1 MDENNQNPMEPMQ
14 PMEPMNPVQP
24 DNTQNAGTQTE
35 GQYTQYQAP
44 QPEQTQYQQYQV
56 PQQNYQQPQYQT
68 TQPQGGS
75 GFGVAALVLGIMA
88 LLLCWIPYVNI
99 TCTILAFILGIIGI
113 AKNSGKGQAIAGVV
127 LSVIAAIPTIIIMMF
142 LNAIFGALGWF
153 GAHIDNATEY
163 WFNTNSSSVSNSVSS
178 FVNDL
183 WGTAG
188 NYLNTIGDG
197 LNTVGNELNSLSN
210 RVDTNTTNT
219 TGNTTVTTTSK
230 PSSVSSPA
238 AIGEWTTAASYKDG
252 EYIDT
257 PVRVDKVLK
266 GSEAEAAI
274 KATGKTMTSKLQDGC
289 EWIVINYSVDTT
301 DLQEYSSG
309 RTITSLS
316 FALRGMDGGSLKYDG
331 KTYILT
337 GSNLLSTSGIKTTIY
352 NGQYVFQLPKGCTN
366 YLIQAKSTKGSEAFI
381 KGE

>member
-14 PMEPMNPVQP
+14 PMEPMNPVQ
-24 DNTQNAGTQTE
+24 DNTQNAGAQ
-35 GQYTQYQAP
+35 Q
-44 QPEQTQYQQYQV
+44 QPEGQYQQYQV
-56 PQQNYQQPQYQT
+56 PQPEYQQPQYQP
-68 TQPQGGS
+68 QNNYQYQAPQGNGS

-99 TCTILAFILGIIGI
+99 TCTVLAFILGIIGI
-113 AKNSGKGQAIAGVV
+113 AKSSGKGQAIAGVV
-127 LSVIAAIPTIIIMMF
+127 LSVIAAIPTIFIMIF

-153 GAHIDNATEY
+153 GAHIDDATNY

-210 RVDTNTTNT
+210 RTDTNTTNT
-219 TGNTTVTTTSK
+219 AGDTTVTTTSK

-266 GSEAEAAI
+266 GSEAEEAI

-301 DLQEYSSG
+301 DLKEYSSG
-309 RTITSLS
+309 KTITSLS
-316 FALRGMDGGSLKYDG
+316 FALRSMDGGSLKYDG

-337 GSNLLSTSGIKTTIY
+337 GSNLLSTSGIKTTVY
-352 NGQYVFQLPKGCTN
+352 NGQYVFQLPKGCTD

>member
-75 GFGVAALVLGIMA
+75 GFGVAALVLGIVA

-127 LSVIAAIPTIIIMMF
+127 LSVIAAIPTIIIMIF

-197 LNTVGNELNSLSN
+197 LNTVGNEFTDGD
-210 RVDTNTTNT
+210 VTAKQEGQ
-219 TGNTTVTTTSK
+219 GNGRIDMASGD
-230 PSSVSSPA
+230 VS
-238 AIGEWTTAASYKDG
+238 DG
-252 EYIDT
+252 
-257 PVRVDKVLK
+257 V
-266 GSEAEAAI
+266 GH
-274 KATGKTMTSKLQDGC
+274 GHDGQT
-289 EWIVINYSVDTT
+289 EG
-301 DLQEYSSG
+301 Q
-309 RTITSLS
+309 R
-316 FALRGMDGGSLKYDG
+316 R
-331 KTYILT
+331 
-337 GSNLLSTSGIKTTIY
+337 
-352 NGQYVFQLPKGCTN
+352 QYVAAAVHRVTAHQHRSATAQNHQCGRADCLGNQFLAHTHSSLLCKG
-366 YLIQAKSTKGSEAFI
+366 LSAFHAFPIISPLFSKHKGM
-381 KGE
+381 